1 MPGTKHLIQCHCVL
15 PQYRKMS
22 NPVFHKFVVYSKLNE
37 EDQFEQR
44 LARCNNCDAVHRI
57 IDFCK
62 SEIVTKIED
71 TDVIIDEEEIKLG
84 LPEKVVKIL
93 EKNNSDLA
101 TYEAVDHIFEE
112 EMWNS
117 EVVISRQT
125 QGEKINLKILQI
137 KSESRFRLKSE
148 SIDLVSG
155 GLDK

>member
-1 MPGTKHLIQCHCVL
+1 MPGTKHLIQCHCML
-15 PQYRKMS
+15 PQYRKMAE
-22 NPVFHKFVVYSKLNE
+22 PVFHKFVVYSKVSEKDEIKHKLV
-37 EDQFEQR
+37 
-44 LARCNNCDAVHRI
+44 RCNNCDAVHRV

-84 LPEKVVKIL
+84 LPDKIVKIL

-101 TYEAVDHIFEE
+101 TYEAIDHIFEE
-112 EMWNS
+112 ETWDT
-117 EVVISRQT
+117 EVVVARQT

-148 SIDLVSG
+148 SIDFINEG
-155 GLDK
+155 